1 MFSARY
7 KYIEINSMARNK
19 ITSPVHKRTPD
30 ERERDLVII
39 AERILHGVAQAAIAK
54 ELGISQSQIS
64 YDLAEIRERWQAQ
77 ANEAHGALVAQQL
90 AEVREVKKSAWAAW
104 ENSRKPKRKSEAAI
118 KGASGNATTEKR
130 TSEEQRDGN
139 PTFLDL
145 VVKAMEKEARL
156 MGLDKPTAITA
167 MVRTVTLQTNLNE
180 E

>member
-1 MFSARY
+1 MPSNTKHKTAKSNPAY
-7 KYIEINSMARNK
+7 
-19 ITSPVHKRTPD
+19 KRTPD
-30 ERERDLVII
+30 ERERDLAII
-39 AERILHGVAQAAIAK
+39 AERILRGEGQASIAK
-54 ELGISQSQIS
+54 DLGVSQPMIS

-139 PTFLDL
+139 PTFLEL

-167 MVRTVTLQTNLNE
+167 MVRTITLQTNLDDE
-180 E
+180 